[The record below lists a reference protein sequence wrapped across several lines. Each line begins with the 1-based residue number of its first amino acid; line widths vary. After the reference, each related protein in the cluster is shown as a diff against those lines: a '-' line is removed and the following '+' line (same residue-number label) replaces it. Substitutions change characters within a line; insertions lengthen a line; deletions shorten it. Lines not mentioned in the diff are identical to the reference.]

1 MRETSVR
8 EVREKLSTLL
18 DAVAAGDEV
27 LILRNGKPAARLTA
41 PVLQRVQFADRS
53 ELRAALPSTGSTA
66 ADLVRALRDEE
77 RY

>member
-8 EVREKLSTLL
+8 EVREKSSTLL

-27 LILRNGKPAARLTA
+27 SILRIGKSAARLTA

>member
-53 ELRAALPSTGSTA
+53 ELRAALPSTGITA